1 MNKLI
6 NEVSTYLLQHK
17 DNPVHWEAWND
28 ESLERSMV
36 EDKPIIIS
44 IGYAA
49 CHWCHV
55 MEHESFEDQE
65 VADLMNEHFINIKID
80 REERPDLD
88 MIYMEAVQKMGIR
101 GGWPLN
107 VFLLPNKKPFYGGTY
122 FPKKNWISI
131 LKSVNDAFKFN
142 RTELNNSADGFS
154 ESLNDNNLSFNATN
168 IDAQSTQLEK
178 AFQKVKGSL
187 DPVFGGIKQAP
198 KFPLPCLLDF
208 LINLPNSEYLK
219 LGVNELYNVQL
230 QKMAQGGIYDQIEG
244 GFSRYSVDSEWF
256 CPHFEKMLYDNVQLI
271 KTYSLAYSKTNID
284 LYKEVASDTIHF
296 LDEQLKGDNGL
307 YFSSID
313 ADSEGEEGKY
323 YTWEFEELNSIIP
336 YKNNQDFYN
345 HFSITSNG
353 NWENNN
359 NILFKNSPISNQQF
373 STQLEILKNA
383 KSTRIKPNTDTKQI
397 LSWNSIFVSS
407 LIHAYN
413 TFNNHTYLELA
424 KTIIKQIENHFMI
437 NETYLHQVKYS
448 SKPIIA
454 FLDDMAFLTKAY
466 IDLYEISGDITY
478 ISKANNCLI
487 DILENFKINKS
498 QTVFYNYYS
507 NKSEKLIADKYEI
520 NDSVMPSSN
529 SILCE
534 CLFKIGFIN
543 QVPEYTLKAKE
554 MLENIIESALSNP
567 LYFSNWLKIYAD
579 YIEYPKAL
587 IKYNANFIHIDQLK
601 ETDFPIDKT
610 MINYTP
616 ILHQDKYNFYLCIG
630 DTCYTPTNSIKELQI
645 QMKSVI

>member
-28 ESLERSMV
+28 ESLERSNI

-55 MEHESFEDQE
+55 MEHESFEDPE

-131 LKSVNDAFKFN
+131 LKSVDEAFKFN

-154 ESLNDNNLSFNATN
+154 ESLNDNNLSFNAIN
-168 IDAQSTQLEK
+168 IDVQSKQLEK

-284 LYKEVASDTIHF
+284 LYKEVVSDTIHF
-296 LDEQLKGDNGL
+296 LNEQLKGDNGL

-359 NILFKNSPISNQQF
+359 NILFKNSPIINQQF

-383 KSTRIKPNTDTKQI
+383 KLTRIKPNTDTKQI
-397 LSWNSIFVSS
+397 LSWNSILVSS
-407 LIHAYN
+407 LIHAYS
-413 TFNNHTYLELA
+413 TFNNHAYLELA

-466 IDLYEISGDITY
+466 IDLYEVSGDITY
-478 ISKANNCLI
+478 INKANNCLI
-487 DILENFKINKS
+487 NVLENFKTNKS

-534 CLFKIGFIN
+534 CLYKMGFIN

-554 MLENIIESALSNP
+554 MLENIMESAFSNP
-567 LYFSNWLKIYAD
+567 LYFSNWLKIYGD
-579 YIEYPKAL
+579 YIVYPKAL
-587 IKYNANFIHIDQLK
+587 IKYNANFIHIDQL
-601 ETDFPIDKT
+601 EGTDFPIDKT

-616 ILHQDKYNFYLCIG
+616 ILHLDKYNFYLCIG
-630 DTCYTPTNSIKELQI
+630 DTCYSPTNSIKELQI

>member
-28 ESLERSMV
+28 ESLERSIV

-55 MEHESFEDQE
+55 MEHESFEDHE
-65 VADLMNEHFINIKID
+65 VADLMNAHFINIKID

-122 FPKKNWISI
+122 YPKKNWISI
-131 LKSVNDAFKFN
+131 LKSVDEAFKFN

-154 ESLNDNNLSFNATN
+154 ESLNDNNLSFNTIN

-178 AFQKVKGSL
+178 AFQKVKGFF

-219 LGVNELYNVQL
+219 LGVNELYNIQL

-271 KTYSLAYSKTNID
+271 KTYSHAYSKTNID
-284 LYKEVASDTIHF
+284 LYKEVVSNTIHF
-296 LDEQLKGDNGL
+296 INEQLKGDNGL
-307 YFSSID
+307 CFSSID

-397 LSWNSIFVSS
+397 LSWNAIYVSS
-407 LIHAYN
+407 LIYAYN
-413 TFNNHTYLELA
+413 TFNNYAYLELA

-466 IDLYEISGDITY
+466 IDLYEISGDIAY
-478 ISKANNCLI
+478 INKANNCLI
-487 DILENFKINKS
+487 DILENFKTNKS

-543 QVPEYTLKAKE
+543 QVPAYTLKAKE
-554 MLENIIESALSNP
+554 MLENIMESALSNP
-567 LYFSNWLKIYAD
+567 LYFSNWLKIYGD

-601 ETDFPIDKT
+601 GTDFPIDKT
-610 MINYTP
+610 MIYYIP

-630 DTCYTPTNSIKELQI
+630 DTCYSPTNSIKELQI